1 MTNKD
6 AARIRIARQ
15 CLEKGEPRRAV
26 KVLRKLT
33 PAAWRQARLDNL
45 IWRAALALE

>member
-6 AARIRIARQ
+6 AARIRTAQ
-15 CLEKGEPRRAV
+15 ECLDKGEPGRAV

-33 PAAWRQARLDNL
+33 PAAWRQTRLDNL